1 MTLQFKPDFI
11 LIPYQLVEDRHLE
24 PTDRLVYGL
33 IYWFE
38 HLKDGQCTAG
48 NATFAAL
55 LHTTT
60 RAIQNSLT
68 NLEDHGYIAREY
80 KDSAKHHRTFIH
92 AKVAFKIERT
102 VGDTKK
108 KSELTVTPE
117 RTSGDTTERTGGDQ
131 NKNIDKNRNKNKKN
145 TARSAQDEKDIA
157 DIIEA
162 FQDVNPT
169 YRTLFNRS
177 PQREAAWRL
186 MQQFQKE
193 PLLKMVAFLK
203 QSNGR
208 KYAPTI
214 TTPSQLESK
223 MGELKA
229 WADKERN
236 GTGKGKGIIST
247 VATEQYHGRQ

>member
-1 MTLQFKPDFI
+1 MTLSFKPDFV
-11 LIPYQLVEDRHLE
+11 LIPYQLIEDRQLE

-68 NLEDHGYIAREY
+68 NLEEHKYISREY
-80 KDSAKHHRTFIH
+80 KDSAKRHRTFIH
-92 AKVAFKIERT
+92 AKISFKAAKTERTVGDTRKQNEMSVTLERTGGDTIERT
-102 VGDTKK
+102 VGDHI
-108 KSELTVTPE
+108 S
-117 RTSGDTTERTGGDQ
+117 
-131 NKNIDKNRNKNKKN
+131 NKDKNRSKNKKVP
-145 TARSAQDEKDIA
+145 ARSAQQEKEIA
-157 DIIEA
+157 DIIES
-162 FQDVNPT
+162 FKDVNPT
-169 YRTLFNRS
+169 YKTLFSRS

-186 MQQFQKE
+186 IEQFRYE
-193 PLLKMVAFLK
+193 PLLKMVAYLK

-229 WADKERN
+229 WAEKQRDM
-236 GTGKGKGIIST
+236 TGKGKGIIST
-247 VATEQYHGRQ
+247 VAA